1 MTMRMSDMNH
11 SRTAVASLA
20 AALLAAAG
28 LGACSPADRQEAK
41 TEGRQ
46 ATAQASAAVDD
57 AAITTKVKAA
67 LLADDQVKG
76 TQINVDTSG
85 GTVRLT
91 GTVDSQAQVARAMEI
106 AKGVSGVQRVDNNL
120 AASASAA
127 PGMVPGTQPPG
138 TSAGSTPM
146 PNSTTPKK

>member
-1 MTMRMSDMNH
+1 MNY
-11 SRTAVASLA
+11 SRTAVASLV
-20 AALLAAAG
+20 AALVATVS
-28 LGACSPADRQEAK
+28 LGACSKSDRQEAK

-46 ATAQASAAVDD
+46 ATTQASAAVDD

-91 GTVDSQAQVARAMEI
+91 GTVDSSAQVSRAMEV
-106 AKGVSGVQRVDNNL
+106 AKGVSGVQKVENNL
-120 AASASAA
+120 TASASAA
-127 PGMVPGTQPPG
+127 PGMVPGTQPAG
-138 TSAGSTPM
+138 TTPGSTPM
-146 PNSTTPKK
+146 PNSATPKK

>member
-1 MTMRMSDMNH
+1 MKQNRIVVGTALAVFAAMTMS
-11 SRTAVASLA
+11 
-20 AALLAAAG
+20 
-28 LGACSPADRQEAK
+28 ACSETDRQQAR

-76 TQINVDTSG
+76 TQINVDTNG

-91 GTVDSQAQVARAMEI
+91 GTVDSPAQVARAVEI
-106 AKGVSGVQRVDNNL
+106 AKGVNGVQKVENNMT
-120 AASASAA
+120 ASANAA
-127 PGMVPGTQPPG
+127 PGAVPGTQPPG
-138 TSAGSTPM
+138 TSASSTPM
-146 PNSTTPKK
+146 PNSATEPKK

>member
-1 MTMRMSDMNH
+1 MKHGT
-11 SRTAVASLA
+11 TAVASA
-20 AALLAAAG
+20 VAIALTVS
-28 LGACSPADRQEAK
+28 LGACTQEQRQEAK

-46 ATAQASAAVDD
+46 ATSQASAAVDD

-76 TQINVDTSG
+76 TQINVDTNG

-91 GTVDSQAQVARAMEI
+91 GTVDNQAQLQRAVEV
-106 AKGVSGVQRVDNNL
+106 AKGVQGVQRVENNL

-138 TSAGSTPM
+138 TSPSATPM
-146 PNSTTPKK
+146 PNSQTPRK

>member
-1 MTMRMSDMNH
+1 MNELRP
-11 SRTAVASLA
+11 STV
-20 AALLAAAG
+20 ALLAAAAAIA
-28 LGACSPADRQEAK
+28 LGACSPADRQEAQ

-57 AAITTKVKAA
+57 AAVTTKVKAA

-91 GTVDSQAQVARAMEI
+91 GTVDTPAQVARAMQI
-106 AKGVSGVQRVDNNL
+106 AKGVSGVQKVENNL
-120 AASASAA
+120 AASANAA

-146 PNSTTPKK
+146 PNASTPDSAKK

>member
-1 MTMRMSDMNH
+1 MNEL
-11 SRTAVASLA
+11 RRNTAVAVAIA
-20 AALLAAAG
+20 AAMA
-28 LGACSPADRQEAK
+28 LGACSKADRQEAK
-41 TEGRQ
+41 TEARQ
-46 ATAQASAAVDD
+46 ATAQASAVVDD

-85 GTVRLT
+85 GTVTLT
-91 GTVDSQAQVARAMEI
+91 GTLDSQAQVQRAMEV
-106 AKGVSGVQRVDNNL
+106 AKGVSGVQSVKNNL

-138 TSAGSTPM
+138 TAPSATPL
-146 PNSTTPKK
+146 PNSATPKK

>member
-1 MTMRMSDMNH
+1 MNY
-11 SRTAVASLA
+11 SRTAVASLVA
-20 AALLAAAG
+20 AVVATII
-28 LGACSPADRQEAK
+28 LGACSPGERREAK

-46 ATAQASAAVDD
+46 AAAAASAAIDD

-76 TQINVDTSG
+76 TQINVDTNG

-91 GTVDSQAQVARAMEI
+91 GTVDSQAQVSRAMEV
-106 AKGVSGVQRVDNNL
+106 AKGVSGVQKVENNL
-120 AASASAA
+120 TASASAA

-138 TSAGSTPM
+138 TSAGSTPL
-146 PNSTTPKK
+146 PNSSTPKK

>member
-1 MTMRMSDMNH
+1 MKQN
-11 SRTAVASLA
+11 RTAVA
-20 AALLAAAG
+20 AALAVIASMTMA
-28 LGACSPADRQEAK
+28 ACSDADRQQAK

-76 TQINVDTSG
+76 TQINVDTNG

-91 GTVDSQAQVARAMEI
+91 GTVDSQAQLARAVEI
-106 AKGVSGVQRVDNNL
+106 AKGVNGVQKVENNMT
-120 AASASAA
+120 ASASAA
-127 PGMVPGTQPPG
+127 PGVVPGTQPPG
-138 TSAGSTPM
+138 TAASSTPM
-146 PNSTTPKK
+146 PNSATEPKK

>member
-1 MTMRMSDMNH
+1 MTRN
-11 SRTAVASLA
+11 RTAVA
-20 AALLAAAG
+20 AALAVIASMTMA
-28 LGACSPADRQEAK
+28 ACSQSDRQQAK

-76 TQINVDTSG
+76 TQINVDTNG

-91 GTVDSQAQVARAMEI
+91 GTVDSQAQLARAVEI
-106 AKGVSGVQRVDNNL
+106 AKGVNGVQKVENNMT
-120 AASASAA
+120 ASANAA
-127 PGMVPGTQPPG
+127 PGVVPGTQPPG
-138 TSAGSTPM
+138 TSASSTPM
-146 PNSTTPKK
+146 PNSATEPKK

>member
-1 MTMRMSDMNH
+1 MNNLRP
-11 SRTAVASLA
+11 RTAIFLAVA
-20 AALLAAAG
+20 AAVALS
-28 LGACSPADRQEAK
+28 ACSRADRQEAQ

-46 ATAQASAAVDD
+46 AINQTSAAIDD
-57 AAITTKVKAA
+57 AAVTTKVKAA

-91 GTVDSQAQVARAMEI
+91 GTVDTPGQVARAMEI
-106 AKGVSGVQRVDNNL
+106 AKGVSGVQKVDNNL

-146 PNSTTPKK
+146 PNATPSDSPKR

>member
-1 MTMRMSDMNH
+1 MYQRK
-11 SRTAVASLA
+11 TAVGAA
-20 AALLAAAG
+20 IAALMATVT
-28 LGACSPADRQEAK
+28 LGACNQADRQQAK

-46 ATAQASAAVDD
+46 ATTQASAAVDD

-85 GTVRLT
+85 GSVRLT
-91 GTVDSQAQVARAMEI
+91 GTVDSASQVQRATEI
-106 AKGVSGVQRVDNNL
+106 AKGVNGVQKVENNL
-120 AASASAA
+120 TASASAA

-138 TSAGSTPM
+138 TAPSATPL

>member
-1 MTMRMSDMNH
+1 MNQR
-11 SRTAVASLA
+11 RTALGAA
-20 AALLAAAG
+20 IAALMATVT
-28 LGACSPADRQEAK
+28 LGACNQADRQQAK

-46 ATAQASAAVDD
+46 ATTQASAAVDD

-85 GTVRLT
+85 GSVRLT
-91 GTVDSQAQVARAMEI
+91 GTVDSASQVQRATEI
-106 AKGVSGVQRVDNNL
+106 AKGVNGVQKVENNL
-120 AASASAA
+120 TASASAA

-138 TSAGSTPM
+138 TAPSATPL
-146 PNSTTPKK
+146 PNSATPKK